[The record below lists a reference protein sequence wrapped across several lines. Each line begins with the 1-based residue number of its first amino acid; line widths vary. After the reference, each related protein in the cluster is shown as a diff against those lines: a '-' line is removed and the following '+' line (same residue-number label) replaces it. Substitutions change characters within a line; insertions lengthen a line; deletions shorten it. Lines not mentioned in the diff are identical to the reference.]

1 MSDFDAQSK
10 PEASKA
16 KKVTRVFS
24 GMQPSGELHIGNW
37 LGALKTWVDLQHQ
50 YQCIFSVVDEHS
62 LTGSYNPKDMP
73 RFIRDM
79 AVDWL
84 AAGLDPDKDYT
95 TDPECLACHT
105 TGYGEKGGFADLAS
119 TPELAGVGC
128 EMCHGAGGTY
138 TQKELMS
145 LKNKEY
151 KKAEIVA
158 AGMFESISADQC
170 VTCHNAKSPFV
181 GEDFVFDFETRKAE
195 GTHDSHPLKYEH

>member
-1 MSDFDAQSK
+1 MKSRISQCLVLALIAIIGSGGTTSIVSAGEHDYIGSK
-10 PEASKA
+10 KCKMCHIKQYKSWAETKMAKAYDLLLPGARAEA
-16 KKVTRVFS
+16 R
-24 GMQPSGELHIGNW
+24 I
-37 LGALKTWVDLQHQ
+37 
-50 YQCIFSVVDEHS
+50 
-62 LTGSYNPKDMP
+62 
-73 RFIRDM
+73 
-79 AVDWL
+79 

-105 TGYGEKGGFADLAS
+105 TGYGEKGGFTDLAS

-151 KKAEIVA
+151 KKSEIVA
-158 AGMFESISADQC
+158 AGMFESITADQC

-181 GEDFVFDFETRKAE
+181 GEDFVFDFETNKSE
-195 GTHDSHPLKYEH
+195 GSHDNHPLKYEH